1 MKVFLSSDME
11 GTAGVVDWQQ
21 CVGDGPEAAAGRALL
36 LAEVNAAIEGAVAG
50 GATEIVVNDSHSTH
64 AQPPCRRAGRRGVL
78 HLRQPQAALHDAG
91 PGRQLRRG
99 DVRVLPR
106 LGGAPAGLSHTYNPR
121 AVIEAR
127 LGGVVTGEAGINALV
142 AAHYG
147 VPVVLV
153 TGDRC
158 ACAETAALIPGV
170 HAAVVKEHVSRLAAH
185 SLHPARACAL
195 IRETA
200 QRAIEGAAGA
210 QPSAGGLGHAGDLRP
225 HHRHRRGGGLDPWRG
240 AHGAPR
246 TALRRRGSAR
256 RVPQFLRGDPAD
268 PRGCG
273 GGLTSSTRLMA
284 GDTGGRPPGFLLH
297 WQQRL
302 GCPSPSYIAST
313 GSHRQAPVSARL
325 QCFTRP
331 EP

>member
-50 GATEIVVNDSHSTH
+50 GATEIVVNDSHSTMRNLP
-64 AQPPCRRAGRRGVL
+64 ADALAGGASYISGSHKPL
-78 HLRQPQAALHDAG
+78 YMMQGLDGSFDAVMFVSYHG
-91 PGRQLRRG
+91 S
-99 DVRVLPR
+99 V
-106 LGGAPAGLSHTYNPR
+106 GAPAGLSHTYNPR

-158 ACAETAALIPGV
+158 ACEETAALIPGV

-210 QPSAGGLGHAGDLRP
+210 SPPPVDSATLEISVRTTDIAEAAAWVRGVERTGPRELRFD
-225 HHRHRRGGGLDPWRG
+225 GEDPLAVYRSFC
-240 AHGAPR
+240 AAILLTR
-246 TALRRRGSAR
+246 TVAE
-256 RVPQFLRGDPAD
+256 V
-268 PRGCG
+268 
-273 GGLTSSTRLMA
+273 
-284 GDTGGRPPGFLLH
+284 
-297 WQQRL
+297 
-302 GCPSPSYIAST
+302 
-313 GSHRQAPVSARL
+313 V
-325 QCFTRP
+325 
-331 EP
+331 

>member
-50 GATEIVVNDSHSTH
+50 GATEIVVNDSHSTMRNLP
-64 AQPPCRRAGRRGVL
+64 ADALAGGASYISGSHKPL
-78 HLRQPQAALHDAG
+78 YMMQGLDGSFDAVMFVSYHG
-91 PGRQLRRG
+91 S
-99 DVRVLPR
+99 V
-106 LGGAPAGLSHTYNPR
+106 GAPAGLSHTYNPR
-121 AVIEAR
+121 AVMEAR

-158 ACAETAALIPGV
+158 ACEETAALIPGV

-185 SLHPARACAL
+185 SLHPARARTL

-210 QPSAGGLGHAGDLRP
+210 SPP
-225 HHRHRRGGGLDPWRG
+225 PV
-240 AHGAPR
+240 
-246 TALRRRGSAR
+246 GSAPLEISVR
-256 RVPQFLRGDPAD
+256 TTDIAEAASWVRGVARTGPRELRFDGEDPLAVYRSFCAAILLTRTVAD
-268 PRGCG
+268 
-273 GGLTSSTRLMA
+273 
-284 GDTGGRPPGFLLH
+284 
-297 WQQRL
+297 
-302 GCPSPSYIAST
+302 
-313 GSHRQAPVSARL
+313 VV
-325 QCFTRP
+325 
-331 EP
+331 